1 MENFFSNV
9 DIPNLSENQKKLCG
23 ENSTW
28 KYLYISLKSMQS
40 EKSPGNDG
48 LTREFYETFWTELKD
63 IFVYS
68 VSEAKEKEIL
78 STCQTQA
85 IIKLI
90 ETKG

>member
-1 MENFFSNV
+1 
-9 DIPNLSENQKKLCG
+9 
-23 ENSTW
+23 
-28 KYLYISLKSMQS
+28 MQS

-48 LTREFYETFWTELKD
+48 LTREFYETFWTELKE
-63 IFVYS
+63 IIVYS

>member
-48 LTREFYETFWTELKD
+48 LTREFYETLWTELKE

-78 STCQTQA
+78 STCQRQA